1 MLISYQK
8 TDYVL
13 CFTKIEG
20 THILFKKQR
29 GTNMD
34 FLDYVKM
41 CQEETKSVNES
52 NKQLEVHQLEER
64 RPSCRGQIYKVKQGD
79 TLYSISRKYNLR
91 VRDLMRANPFVNVYQ
106 LQIGEELCIPV
117 MPAPDPIPGIRPYV
131 VKREDTVLSILN
143 DQKLTFQELAKLNR
157 SAQVLKFPPGTVLLV
172 PTK

>member
-1 MLISYQK
+1 
-8 TDYVL
+8 
-13 CFTKIEG
+13 
-20 THILFKKQR
+20 
-29 GTNMD
+29 MD

-41 CQEETKSVNES
+41 CQEETKSPQMS
-52 NKQLEVHQLEER
+52 I
-64 RPSCRGQIYKVKQGD
+64 PSCRGQIYKVKQGD

-91 VRDLMRANPFVNVYQ
+91 VRDLMQANPFVNVYQ

-117 MPAPDPIPGIRPYV
+117 IPDSKPTPGVQPYV

-143 DQKLTFQELAKLNR
+143 DKNLTFQELARLNR

>member
-1 MLISYQK
+1 MLISYQE

-13 CFTKIEG
+13 CFTKLEG
-20 THILFKKQR
+20 THILFKKLR
-29 GTNMD
+29 GINMD

-41 CQEETKSVNES
+41 CQEETKLPNQ
-52 NKQLEVHQLEER
+52 NDRQMEVQQSEER

-117 MPAPDPIPGIRPYV
+117 IPDSKPIPGVKPYV

-143 DQKLTFQELAKLNR
+143 AQKLSFQELAKLNR
-157 SAQVLKFPPGTVLLV
+157 SAQVLKFPPGTVLLI
-172 PTK
+172 PGK

>member
-1 MLISYQK
+1 
-8 TDYVL
+8 
-13 CFTKIEG
+13 
-20 THILFKKQR
+20 
-29 GTNMD
+29 MD